1 MQTVFKICKQLII
14 KEPFYGL
21 FLMRLNKFFSDK
33 IPTAGVA
40 IDGINPVLAINKD
53 WWYKLDDTMKMAVIK
68 HELMHLLYGHLT
80 QNFDY
85 LRKASAK
92 HANMAFDAEVNSAIP
107 ELQKDDY
114 IYPARYNLEDFK
126 GSLFYFDYFHK
137 EDPNENST
145 GNGTWNVS
153 FVGDHSQWQSDKMS
167 DAQKQLVQQQIDS
180 IAKNTAE
187 QVQKS
192 CGNIPGQFKEYIDS
206 LFKKKPAKFNW
217 KQHFRRLVGGTITSE
232 IYLTKMRPNKRFP
245 EARGFKHV
253 RKPEILVAVDTSGS
267 ISSRDLEDFFTEIHH
282 MFKSGYKI
290 TVAEIDTQI
299 TNVFKYD
306 GKQDIKAVGRGG
318 TELSPAIE
326 YYKQH
331 KEFTTC
337 VLFTDGYCNTNLP
350 DCRNLLWVITSDGAK
365 NAHYSPGKTIFIPSW
380 N

>member
-14 KEPFYGL
+14 KDPFYGL
-21 FLMRLNKFFSDK
+21 FLMRLNKFFNDK
-33 IPTAGVA
+33 IPTAAVT
-40 IDGINPVLAINKD
+40 IDGINPVLMINKE
-53 WWYKLDDTMKMAVIK
+53 WWYTLDDTMKLGVLK
-68 HELMHLLYGHLT
+68 HEIGHILYGHLT
-80 QNFDY
+80 QNWDY
-85 LRKASAK
+85 LRKANPQL
-92 HANMAFDAEVNSAIP
+92 ANISFDCEVNSTIP
-107 ELQKDDY
+107 ELQKDPY
-114 IYPARYNLEDFK
+114 CYPAKWNLENNK
-126 GSLFYFDYFHK
+126 GSLFYYDYFYK
-137 EDPNENST
+137 EYPPQDGGYT
-145 GNGTWNVS
+145 LGDLID
-153 FVGDHSQWQSDKMS
+153 DHSKWNSDKMS
-167 DAQKQLVQQQIDS
+167 DAQKQLIQQQIDS

-192 CGNIPGQFKEYIDS
+192 CGKIPGQFADYIDS

-299 TNVFKYD
+299 TNVFQYD

-350 DCRNLLWVITSDGAK
+350 DCRNLLWVITSDGDK

>member
-1 MQTVFKICKQLII
+1 MQTVFKICKQLMI
-14 KEPFYGL
+14 KDPFYGL
-21 FLMRLNKFFSDK
+21 FLMRLNKFFSD
-33 IPTAGVA
+33 IVPTAGVK
-40 IDGINPVLAINKD
+40 IDGINPALAINKD
-53 WWYKLDDTMKMAVIK
+53 WWYTLDDATKIAVIK
-68 HELMHLLYGHLT
+68 HEIMHILLGHLT

-85 LRKASAK
+85 LRKQN
-92 HANMAFDAEVNSAIP
+92 HQITNMAMDAEINGNIP
-107 ELQKDDY
+107 ELQTGDY
-114 IYPARYNLEDFK
+114 IWPSKYGLDNNK
-126 GSLFYFDYFHK
+126 GTLFYYDYFYKNSGSK
-137 EDPNENST
+137 EGGGT
-145 GNGTWNVS
+145 GAPQLVD
-153 FVGDHSQWQSDKMS
+153 DHSQWQSDKMS
-167 DAQKQLVQQQIDS
+167 DAQRQLVQQQIDS

-318 TELSPAIE
+318 TELSPVIE

-350 DCRNLLWVITSDGAK
+350 DCRNLLWVITSDGDK